1 MNIVNAKVNHVVNPI
16 GYRMDRVVFSWIVED
31 VHDFDPFNA
40 DASKVLQKEYPKIYE
55 YILWFRRMQ
64 LKVVL
69 ENHGEGNDEL
79 YQKLNN
85 AFYKDA
91 VTRLCEEMS

>member
-1 MNIVNAKVNHVVNPI
+1 MNIVNAKVNHVVNPPI
-16 GYRMDRVVFSWIVED
+16 ARIFTVED
-31 VHDFDPFNA
+31 TLNDIWCDPF
-40 DASKVLQKEYPKIYE
+40 ASKVLQREYPKIYE

-91 VTRLCEEMS
+91 VTRLCEEVLCIN